1 MKEDVSVRFDNALQQ
16 ARFVERPNR
25 FILRCLLPANF
36 QGTHPPGAGEIVEAH
51 LADPGRL
58 RELLVPGRKIW
69 LREANGTGRK
79 TRWSAVLCE
88 SPAGDSFVSLDSTL
102 PNRLIGRALAAGVM
116 TEFAGWSLVRPE
128 FPLGS
133 SRWDFLLTNPA
144 GRRLLLEVKSVTL
157 VEEKTAL
164 FPDALTARGAKH
176 MRELA
181 HIVRDG
187 AYDAAVLFV
196 AQRDEA
202 ECIRAA
208 PHIDPV
214 FAAALA
220 DAKAAGVGIYGRKC
234 SISLTGVSLGRS
246 LPAG

>member
-1 MKEDVSVRFDNALQQ
+1 MKKDVSIQFKSVLQK

-25 FILRCLLPANF
+25 FLLRCMLTDGSPNHS
-36 QGTHPPGAGEIVEAH
+36 TGEELVEAH

-58 RELLVPGRKIW
+58 RELLVPGRTIW
-69 LREANGTGRK
+69 LHPVDKMGRK

-88 SPAGDSFVSLDSTL
+88 SPAGETLVSLDSTL
-102 PNRLIGRALAAGVM
+102 PNRLVGRALASGVM
-116 TEFAGWSLVRPE
+116 KEFTGWSLVRPE
-128 FPLGS
+128 FPLGG
-133 SRWDFLLTNPA
+133 SRWDFLLQNKA

-157 VEEKTAL
+157 VEEETAL
-164 FPDALTARGAKH
+164 FPDALTARGARH

-187 AYDAAVLFV
+187 EYDAAVLFV
-196 AQRDEA
+196 AQREEA
-202 ECIRAA
+202 KFICAA

-214 FAAALA
+214 FAEALA
-220 DAKAAGVGIYGRKC
+220 DAKAAGVKVYGRKC
-234 SISLTGVSLGRS
+234 RISLDGVSLGES

>member
-1 MKEDVSVRFDNALQQ
+1 MKKDVSVQFDHILQK
-16 ARFVERPNR
+16 ASFLERPNR
-25 FILRCLLPANF
+25 FLLRCMMPADCDDLCTLT
-36 QGTHPPGAGEIVEAH
+36 GEEIVEAH

-58 RELLVPGRKIW
+58 KELLVPGRPIW
-69 LREANGTGRK
+69 LRPVNKVGRK
-79 TRWSAVLCE
+79 TKWSAVLCE
-88 SPAGDSFVSLDSTL
+88 SPAGDSLVSLDSTL
-102 PNRLIGRALAAGVM
+102 PNRLIGRALAVGAM
-116 TEFAGWSLVRPE
+116 TEFHGWSLVRPE
-128 FPLGS
+128 FPLGG
-133 SRWDFLLTNPA
+133 SRWDFLLKNSA

-157 VEEKTAL
+157 MEEKVAL

-181 HIVRDG
+181 QIVRHG
-187 AYDAAVLFV
+187 EYEAAVLFV
-196 AQRDEA
+196 VQRDEA

-220 DAKAAGVGIYGRKC
+220 DAREAGVGVYGRKC
-234 SISLTGVSLGRS
+234 IISLTGVTLAGS